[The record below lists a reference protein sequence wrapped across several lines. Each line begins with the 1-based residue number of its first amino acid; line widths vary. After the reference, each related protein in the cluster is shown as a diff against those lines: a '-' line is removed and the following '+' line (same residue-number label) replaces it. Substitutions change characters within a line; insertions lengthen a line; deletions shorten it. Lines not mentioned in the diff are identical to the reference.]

1 MGLTATIGI
10 GGLAS
15 TLVFGGILPAAFRT
29 LLPRRHAW
37 ILAGLLGVSVAG
49 GVVMASALR
58 FAFGSIE
65 GSIPPVA
72 AAVALALPLAGLNE
86 CLGPKGFTLAAM
98 TMMFVGTPF
107 AGIATGSQ
115 WLPAGVAMVGQ
126 LLPPGAA
133 GTLVRSAAYF
143 GGPGGGTSLVVLS
156 AWALARLILWFV
168 GSRLRRTTTPDPGT
182 PVEAA

>member
-1 MGLTATIGI
+1 M
-10 GGLAS
+10 
-15 TLVFGGILPAAFRT
+15 PAVAFRT
-29 LLPRRHAW
+29 LLPRRRAW
-37 ILAGLLGVSVAG
+37 ILAGLLGFSVAG
-49 GVVMASALR
+49 GVVVASVLR

-143 GGPGGGTSLVVLS
+143 GGAGGGTSLVVLS